1 MCVVYELS
9 YMNSDERCMA
19 TENMYSFRMESTPPS
34 SLIALTFVLESWN
47 KGPIGRMVNY
57 MYVHCTVYTVNCTLY
72 STLYSTVSHTY
83 SNFQYC

>member
-1 MCVVYELS
+1 MCVLFTS
-9 YMNSDERCMA
+9 CPKNSDERCMA

-57 MYVHCTVYTVNCTLY
+57 MYVHCKLYTVEYIVQY
-72 STLYSTVSHTY
+72 SIPHL
-83 SNFQYC
+83 Q

>member
-1 MCVVYELS
+1 MCVLFTS
-9 YMNSDERCMA
+9 CPMNSYERCMA

-57 MYVHCTVYTVNCTLY
+57 TRMY
-72 STLYSTVSHTY
+72 STLYTV
-83 SNFQYC
+83 QYIVQYPTPTVICYTVDRN